1 MGSIRKA
8 PRTGRWEA
16 RYRDPNGRQRTET
29 FDRKA
34 DAQAALAARETD
46 KQRGTW
52 RDPQLGRITFAAWS
66 EEYLA
71 GAVHK
76 RATTL
81 AQDRQRLRKHLLPA
95 FGAMQLAAI
104 TPLDVR
110 RFVERLSADYAP
122 STVRTVYGGLRA
134 ILAAAVAADLIA
146 ITPCRGVKLPA
157 KRPIEKRVLTVDELH
172 RLAAAMP
179 EEYRP
184 IVYLAAVGSLRWEEI
199 AGLRVGRIKF
209 LARPPVLEVREAFTD
224 VGGFAD
230 VKSAASRR
238 TIQLP
243 PFLVTMLAEH
253 LARRGSPG
261 PDELV
266 FVAPRGGPLR
276 AANFHKRPWTGAVQ
290 AAGLAG
296 FTFHGLRHST
306 VGLMV
311 EMGHHPLVIQR
322 RLGHSSSQT
331 TMDIYGHVLATLDD
345 AVTADFERVLA
356 PSAGNDADRRRSE
369 SAAAT

>member
-8 PRTGRWEA
+8 PRSGRWEA
-16 RYRDPNGRQRTET
+16 RYRDPLGAQRTAT

-34 DAQAALAARETD
+34 DATAFLASMETD
-46 KQRGTW
+46 KQRGAW
-52 RDPQLGRITFAAWS
+52 RDPALGRIRFDDWAA
-66 EEYLA
+66 EYLA

-95 FGAMQLAAI
+95 FGAMPLATI

-110 RFVERLSADYAP
+110 RFVERLATGMAP
-122 STVRTVYGGLRA
+122 STVRTIYGCLRA
-134 ILAAAVAADLIA
+134 ILSAAVDADLIA
-146 ITPCRGVKLPA
+146 VSPCRGVKLPA
-157 KRPIEKRVLTVDELH
+157 KRAAEKRVLTVAELH
-172 RLAAAMP
+172 RLADEMP
-179 EEYRP
+179 ADYRP

-199 AGLRVGRIKF
+199 AGLRVGRLNFMSKTPT
-209 LARPPVLEVREAFTD
+209 LDVREAYTA

-230 VKSAASRR
+230 VKTKASRR

-253 LARRGSPG
+253 LARRRSPG
-261 PDELV
+261 PEALV
-266 FVAPRGGPLR
+266 FVAPRGGPLS
-276 AANFHKRPWTGAVQ
+276 AANFHRRTWLPAVRR
-290 AAGLAG
+290 AGLEG
-296 FTFHGLRHST
+296 FTPHGLRHST

-331 TMDIYGHVLATLDD
+331 TMDVYGHVLASLDD
-345 AVTADFERVLA
+345 AVTDDFERLLA
-356 PSAGNDADRRRSE
+356 SPRGADVVQRGAGGDRR
-369 SAAAT
+369 